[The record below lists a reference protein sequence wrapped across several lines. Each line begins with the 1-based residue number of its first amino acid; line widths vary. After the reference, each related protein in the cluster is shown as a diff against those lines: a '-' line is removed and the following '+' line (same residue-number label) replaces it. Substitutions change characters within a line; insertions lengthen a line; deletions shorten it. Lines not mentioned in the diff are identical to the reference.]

1 MRFIVIVICL
11 LLTSACGKPD
21 TDRPK
26 IAEPQREALEKARD
40 VEQTLQKEAEE
51 TRRRIDEAEGK

>member
-1 MRFIVIVICL
+1 MRFIFIALCL

-21 TDRPK
+21 TDPPK
-26 IAEPQREALEKARD
+26 IGESQREALEKARG

-51 TRRRIDEAEGK
+51 TRKRIDEAEGK